1 MYDLVNDSEIINKL
15 ARLFQDPKTEKI
27 FLSSTL
33 RTSGLEG
40 EKLLINEIRTNKDF
54 SVRVA
59 ITSVLNYRLP
69 KYPKYLDIRLDNND
83 TYSLTKNLPGNFCT
97 YYGKVTPLVMESE
110 TSTDYLLINTRDLLA
125 SLQRMLHMNWD
136 HSKPQLVHNDKPNIL
151 DDIDLHSAKTDHF
164 QKYIEFYELKITQE
178 QTEYG
183 SMEIEEIGKH
193 LINED
198 VIKALCHC
206 LKDYSTAV
214 RETAASSLGQIGLPE
229 SLLALNSLIES
240 LKEEDVNVRSK
251 VIWTIGRISKG
262 CTDSIIQS
270 IVECL
275 KNNMWKVKSA
285 CLYTLSC
292 FGNRAAKQALPL
304 LKKLLKES
312 PINKQAIAETMVKL
326 GPEGEA
332 SLMKIMTIEP
342 DSNYKLKSSICR
354 SLALTDI
361 TSPNIDFI
369 VETLFKA
376 ANICSSGVIRRDAI
390 FAIRMLAERSE
401 DNITYLKRK
410 NLIPFYYE
418 RLTDKDKTVQRVMIV
433 NIVCNRLY

>member
-1 MYDLVNDSEIINKL
+1 MHDLVNDIEIINKL
-15 ARLFQDPKTEKI
+15 ARLFQDPKVEKI

-33 RTSGLEG
+33 RTSGMDA
-40 EKLLINEIRTNKDF
+40 EKILINEIRSNKDF

-59 ITSVLNYRLP
+59 IASVLNYRLP

-97 YYGKVTPLVMESE
+97 YYGKVTPLVMENE
-110 TSTDYLLINTRDLLA
+110 TDSTDYLLVNTRDLLA

-151 DDIDLHSAKTDHF
+151 DDIDLHSAKTDYF
-164 QKYIEFYELKITQE
+164 QKYIDFYELKNNQE

-183 SMEIEEIGKH
+183 SLDIEEIGRH
-193 LINED
+193 LISED
-198 VIKALCHC
+198 AIKALCYC
-206 LKDYSTAV
+206 FKDYSTAV

-229 SLLALNSLIES
+229 SLLALDTLLDS
-240 LKEEDVNVRSK
+240 LKDDDVNVKSK
-251 VIWTIGRISKG
+251 IIWTIGRISKG
-262 CTDSIIQS
+262 CDETVINYIVDS
-270 IVECL
+270 L
-275 KNNMWKVKSA
+275 KSNMWKVKSA

-292 FGNRAAKQALPL
+292 FGSRAAKQSLPF

-312 PINKQAIAETMVKL
+312 AINKQAIAETVVKL
-326 GPEGEA
+326 GAEGEA
-332 SLMKIMTIEP
+332 CLIKIMTTEP

-354 SLALTDI
+354 SFSLTDI

-376 ANICSSGVIRRDAI
+376 ANISTSPYIRRDAI
-390 FAIRMLAERSE
+390 FAIRTLAERCE

-418 RLTDKDKTVQRVMIV
+418 KLIDKDQSVQNVTI
-433 NIVCNRLY
+433 N